1 MSGPARFGY
10 WLVLTGLQHR
20 AQPGSWWI
28 KGFFFQRSN
37 DLRLT
42 KGERE
47 QRHTVFVDLK
57 TWQQLLKNTEK
68 HGLNITFKT
77 MFLEKVP
84 LFPASCEPKKK
95 GGGGGN
101 TFIYKTFE
109 ALRMDVLS
117 VSHPLILY

>member
-1 MSGPARFGY
+1 MPGPARFGY

-57 TWQQLLKNTEK
+57 TWQQLLKNTER
-68 HGLNITFKT
+68 HGLNTTFKT

-95 GGGGGN
+95 RGGGN
-101 TFIYKTFE
+101 TFIYKTF
-109 ALRMDVLS
+109 
-117 VSHPLILY
+117 